1 MIRVALRTPVRLS
14 ASPAFRRAGDVAVV
28 TAIDRLGHSVAE
40 ITRTIAERGGRRI
53 MLSAGPG
60 LHGGT
65 GKAVISTVVD
75 CAGAYKNDPLVP
87 VVR

>member
-40 ITRTIAERGGRRI
+40 ITRTIAD
-53 MLSAGPG
+53 
-60 LHGGT
+60 HF
-65 GKAVISTVVD
+65 D
-75 CAGAYKNDPLVP
+75 D
-87 VVR
+87 